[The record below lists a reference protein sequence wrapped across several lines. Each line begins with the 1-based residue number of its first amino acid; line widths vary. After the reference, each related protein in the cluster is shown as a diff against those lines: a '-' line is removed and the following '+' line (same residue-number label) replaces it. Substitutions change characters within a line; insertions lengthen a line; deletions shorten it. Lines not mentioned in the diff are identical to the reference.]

1 MGEVIEKMISL
12 EELEE
17 GMLITAD
24 VYTRGGVIIVPENT
38 TVTTEVLNLLAK
50 HSIMEVIVGEKG
62 AESSET

>member
-24 VYTRGGVIIVPENT
+24 VYTRGGVISISEHKITTIV
-38 TVTTEVLNLLAK
+38 
-50 HSIMEVIVGEKG
+50 
-62 AESSET
+62 